1 MSPPRRL
8 SCSRETADLDDIAM
22 KQAYLAAVPA
32 IGFVQVWF
40 SPDQVPFAEQT
51 SSVAPFHRAAQAA
64 TLPRNKRQD
73 DRSAPSRRSDRRCS
87 GQEAAVAVA
96 VEPPSVDGST

>member
-8 SCSRETADLDDIAM
+8 SCSRETAALDDIAM

-51 SSVAPFHRAAQAA
+51 SSVAPFHRAAKAA
-64 TLPRNKRQD
+64 HT
-73 DRSAPSRRSDRRCS
+73 PSEK
-87 GQEAAVAVA
+87 EA
-96 VEPPSVDGST
+96 G

>member
-1 MSPPRRL
+1 
-8 SCSRETADLDDIAM
+8 M

-51 SSVAPFHRAAQAA
+51 SSVAPFHRAAKAA
-64 TLPRNKRQD
+64 HN
-73 DRSAPSRRSDRRCS
+73 PSEK
-87 GQEAAVAVA
+87 EA
-96 VEPPSVDGST
+96 D